1 METKK
6 TPQADLENKRAIFL
20 QTGFVIVLAL
30 LLLAFEWTSSEGKI
44 TSLGEIGDLALE
56 EEQIPITRQEE
67 VPPPPPPPPPQVT
80 EVINIVEDDV
90 EIEDEIEIEDTE
102 ADQEMQVEIMDVE
115 KEEEEATVFTIV
127 EDMPIFMP
135 EKCKTKEEG
144 ELELRKYIATSVKYP
159 EIARENGIQGRVYI
173 SFIVNTKGKVT
184 NVKIARGI
192 DPALDKEAIRVIE
205 GLPDFSPGK
214 QRGKAV
220 KVSYTVPINFKLG

>member
-1 METKK
+1 MEIKK
-6 TPQADLENKRAIFL
+6 APKADLESKRNVFL
-20 QTGFVIVLAL
+20 QVGFVIVLSL
-30 LLLAFEWTSSEGKI
+30 VLLAFEWTSTEGKAN
-44 TSLGEIGDLALE
+44 SLGEIGNMEIE
-56 EEQIPITRQEE
+56 EEIIPITRQEE
-67 VPPPPPPPPPQVT
+67 VPPPPPPPQVT
-80 EVINIVEDDV
+80 EVLNIVEDDV

-102 ADQEMQVEIMDVE
+102 ADEEMEVEIMDVE
-115 KEEEEATVFTIV
+115 EEEEEATVFTIV

-135 EKCKTKEEG
+135 DKCKTKAEG
-144 ELELRKYIATSVKYP
+144 DVELQKYFVKNIKYP

-173 SFIVNTKGKVT
+173 SFVVNSKGKVT

-192 DPALDKEAIRVIE
+192 DPALDKEAIRVVE